1 MNSSA
6 SLCLGCCAFFLG
18 SAFGCVLCAVSSKIF
33 GKRMLGCRLSLF
45 CMSITFAVAFF
56 AAMMISAGRA
66 FSADLLL
73 ESRVDMIFVSA
84 LFAFGTALSAL
95 WKILLVPSVIS
106 YAVLCAVSFSFLG
119 ARFPVPPER
128 IPVSVG
134 RAGQVVRVRVYR
146 IDRHLLVPVRRFFC
160 EVVDDGAEHTIPVRD
175 GFPGRMLSR
184 YKSWLVSDFEE
195 IEVELPPSR
204 TFPALYILKFESD
217 MNDFCISA
225 IRTL

>member
-1 MNSSA
+1 
-6 SLCLGCCAFFLG
+6 
-18 SAFGCVLCAVSSKIF
+18 
-33 GKRMLGCRLSLF
+33 MLRCRLSLF
-45 CMSITFAVAFF
+45 CISITFAVAFF

-66 FSADLLL
+66 FSAGALL
-73 ESRVDMIFVSA
+73 ESSDDMIFVSS
-84 LFAFGTALSAL
+84 LFAFGTALSSL
-95 WKILLVPSVIS
+95 WRFLLVPAAVS

-128 IPVSVG
+128 IPVSVE

-160 EVVDDGAEHTIPVRD
+160 EVVDDGAEKPLPERD
-175 GFPGRMLSR
+175 GFVGQMIFR

-195 IEVELPPSR
+195 MEVELPPSR
-204 TFPALYILKFESD
+204 TFPALYILKFDSD

-225 IRTL
+225 VRTL